1 MPNTPALT
9 HVSRQCWESERA
21 QACIHFYTEWVL
33 LMHEERL
40 PLGSGAQP
48 APVLETAPDP
58 TRSERPGRVHWV
70 VVMTRPPR
78 SEDRAPAGTTLL
90 TRFWH
95 PRDHCWS
102 ENAFES
108 LDHALRLFV
117 DESGWVL
124 RQHQPLDV
132 PQAHELLFEAR
143 REDFS
148 RPSTEK
154 MLEEV
159 GLTPEDVA
167 DLFNRV
173 KREGEAGS

>member
-1 MPNTPALT
+1 MNQEPG
-9 HVSRQCWESERA
+9 
-21 QACIHFYTEWVL
+21 
-33 LMHEERL
+33 
-40 PLGSGAQP
+40 PLGSAGEPTP
-48 APVLETAPDP
+48 AFATAPDP

-70 VVMTRPPR
+70 VVITRAPK
-78 SEDRAPAGTTLL
+78 SEDRAPTGITLV

-95 PRDHCWS
+95 PRDRSWS

-108 LDHALRLFV
+108 LDHAIRMFV

-124 RQHQPLDV
+124 RQHQSLDA

-148 RPSTEK
+148 RPSTEQ
-154 MLEEV
+154 MLQEV

-167 DLFNRV
+167 DLLTRV
-173 KREGEAGS
+173 KREGEGAA